1 MYEKLFEPVR
11 INGMEVPNRLVFE
24 PMGNY
29 YAELSGD
36 ASQRD
41 CDFYA
46 ARGAGGCGLVITE
59 VCSVNR
65 TTGRGDARNLV
76 IDNDEAI
83 PSFAK
88 MAQATQ
94 ATGAKFAVE
103 IYHPGCQG
111 VPPLCVDG
119 MTVSPSGQPTKLT
132 NAPTRALAHD
142 EVLDIIDDFVQAGVR
157 VWKSGADA
165 VELHAAHGYLLCEF
179 LSPYTNH
186 RDDEFGGTLEGR
198 AEIVRRIIE
207 GIRAKTSPEF
217 PILVRLSADEYLRC
231 IGIDDGITLPMAV
244 EYCKLFEAWGAD
256 AIDVSAGNYET
267 MNWAW
272 EPVGFDEG
280 WKSENGK
287 TIAAAVGIPVIACSV
302 VRHPET
308 AMDLIDGGVSLVGS
322 ARQFFAD
329 PDWGRK
335 VKSSFANHIRP
346 CISCMRCI
354 ESLMAAGEDPFSPMV
369 CSVNPEAGREC
380 DLPPIEKDG
389 EGRKVVVVGSGPAG
403 LEAAKV
409 LSQRGFSVVV
419 LERAEHVG
427 GQLVYAAKPPKKWR
441 LDWLVEYYETILE
454 GAGDAGFGRVELR
467 CGVEATADVV
477 AAEKPVALIWAA
489 GSEPVRPASIP
500 GLDGEFVLTPPQ
512 AIMAEPPLS
521 GENVVVV
528 GSGMTGIEV
537 AEMLSSKQGCHV
549 ELYEMVEQIGP
560 GIFFQNMIDIMGRLG
575 ATDTGLHPGHKLL
588 EVANK
593 VAVFETADGERV
605 EAPFDHLVL
614 SLGMRPTV
622 APAWTEELG
631 VPVLVAGDSC
641 GVGRIQEA
649 VTGGYNAARSVE

>member
-29 YAELSGD
+29 YAELNGD

-83 PSFAK
+83 PSFRK
-88 MAQATQ
+88 MAEATQ

-119 MTVSPSGQPTKLT
+119 MTVSPSGQASKLT
-132 NAPTRALAHD
+132 NAPTRALTHD
-142 EVLDIIDDFVQAGVR
+142 EVLAVIDDFIQAGIR

-165 VELHAAHGYLLCEF
+165 VELHAAHGYLLCQF

-186 RDDEFGGTLEGR
+186 REDEFGGSVEGR
-198 AEIVRRIIE
+198 AEIVRRIIK
-207 GIRAKTSPEF
+207 GIREGTSPEW
-217 PILVRLSADEYLRC
+217 PILVRLSADEYMRMV
-231 IGIDDGITLPMAV
+231 GIDDGITLPLAV
-244 EYCKLFEAWGAD
+244 EYCRLFEAWGAD

-287 TIAAAVGIPVIACSV
+287 TIAAAVSIPVIACSV
-302 VRHPET
+302 VRHPQT
-308 AMDLIDGGVSLVGS
+308 ALDLVDGGVAMVGS

-329 PDWGRK
+329 PVWGNK
-335 VKSSFANHIRP
+335 VRDGRANEIRP

-354 ESLMAAGEDPFSPMV
+354 ESLMAAHEDPFSPMV

-380 DLPPIEKDG
+380 DLAALEEDG
-389 EGRKVVVVGSGPAG
+389 AGRPVVVVGSGPAG

-409 LSQRGFSVVV
+409 LGLRGFEVTV
-419 LERAEHVG
+419 LERAERVG
-427 GQLVYAAKPPKKWR
+427 GQLVFAAKPPKKWR
-441 LDWLVEYYETILE
+441 LDWLIEYYQTVLAQLPVTIR
-454 GAGDAGFGRVELR
+454 A
-467 CGVEATADVV
+467 GVEATAEEV
-477 AAEKPVALIWAA
+477 AALNPVAVVWAA
-489 GSEPVRPASIP
+489 GSEPVKPASIP
-500 GLDGEFVLTPPQ
+500 GLESEFVLTPPE
-512 AIMAEPPLS
+512 AIMAEPALE

-549 ELYEMVEQIGP
+549 ELYEMVDQIGP
-560 GIFFQNMIDIMGRLG
+560 GIFFQNMIDIMGRLDQ
-575 ATDTGLHPGHKLL
+575 TDTGMHPGHKLL
-588 EVANK
+588 EVVDK
-593 VAVFETADGERV
+593 VAVFKAKDGQRIEV
-605 EAPFDHLVL
+605 PFDHLVL
-614 SLGMRPTV
+614 SLGMRPMA
-622 APAWTEELG
+622 APSWTEGLG
-631 VPVLVAGDSC
+631 VPVIVAGDAG

-649 VTGGYNAARSVE
+649 VAGGHDAARAV

>member
-1 MYEKLFEPVR
+1 MFEKLFEPVK

-29 YAELSGD
+29 YAELNGD

-76 IDNDEAI
+76 LDNDEAI
-83 PSFAK
+83 PSFRR
-88 MAQATQ
+88 MAEATQ

-111 VPPLCVDG
+111 VPPLCEDG
-119 MTVSPSGQPTKLT
+119 VLVSPSGQPSKLL
-132 NAPTRALAHD
+132 NAPTRALTHD
-142 EVLDIIDDFVQAGVR
+142 EVLQTIEEFISAGVR
-157 VWKSGADA
+157 VWQSGADA
-165 VELHAAHGYLLCEF
+165 VELHAAHGYLLCQF

-186 RDDEFGGTLEGR
+186 RDDEFGGSVEKR
-198 AEIVRRIIE
+198 AEIMRRIIC
-207 GIRAKTSPEF
+207 GIRERTTPVF
-217 PILVRLSADEYLRC
+217 PIIVRLTADEYLRM
-231 IGIDDGITLPMAV
+231 IGIDDGITLPLAV
-244 EYCKLFEAWGAD
+244 EYCKLFEQWGAD

-280 WKSENGK
+280 WKSINGK
-287 TIAAAVGIPVIACSV
+287 TIAAAVDIPVIACSV

-308 AMDLIDGGVSLVGS
+308 AMDLVDAGVAMVGS

-329 PDWGRK
+329 PDWGNK
-335 VKSSFANHIRP
+335 VRDGRANEIRP

-354 ESLMAAGEDPFSPMV
+354 ESLMAAHEDPFSPMV

-380 DLPPIEKDG
+380 DLAALVADG
-389 EGRKVVVVGSGPAG
+389 AGRKVVVVGSGPAG

-409 LSQRGFSVVV
+409 LGIRGFEVVV
-419 LERAEHVG
+419 LEKSDRVG
-427 GQLVYAAKPPKKWR
+427 GQLVFAAKPPKKWR
-441 LDWLVEYYETILE
+441 LDWLIEYYKTIL
-454 GAGDAGFGRVELR
+454 AQLPVEIR
-467 CGVEATADVV
+467 CGVEATLEAIK
-477 AAEKPVALIWAA
+477 AENPVAVIWAA
-489 GSEPVRPASIP
+489 GSEPVKPASIP
-500 GLDGEFVLTPPQ
+500 GLDSEFVLTPPK
-512 AIMAEPPLS
+512 AIMADPALT

-537 AEMLSSKQGCHV
+537 AEMLSSKQDCHV
-549 ELYEMVEQIGP
+549 ELYEMVDQIGP

-575 ATDTGLHPGHKLL
+575 ATDTGMHPGHKLL
-588 EVANK
+588 EVADK
-593 VAVFETADGERV
+593 VAVFETKDGERV

-614 SLGMRPTV
+614 SLGMRPTA
-622 APAWTEELG
+622 APAWTDELG
-631 VPVLVAGDSC
+631 IPVVVAGDAG

-649 VTGGYNAARSVE
+649 VTGGYDAARSI

>member
-1 MYEKLFEPVR
+1 
-11 INGMEVPNRLVFE
+11 
-24 PMGNY
+24 MGNY
-29 YAELSGD
+29 YAELNGD

-59 VCSVNR
+59 VCSVDR

-76 IDNDEAI
+76 LDNDDAI
-83 PSFAK
+83 PSFRR
-88 MAQATQ
+88 MAEATQ

-119 MTVSPSGQPTKLT
+119 MTVSPSGQESKLT
-132 NAPTRALAHD
+132 HAPTRALEHD
-142 EVLDIIDDFVQAGVR
+142 EVLDIIEEFVAAGVR
-157 VWKSGADA
+157 VWQSGADA
-165 VELHAAHGYLLCEF
+165 VELHAAHGYLLCQF

-186 RDDEFGGTLEGR
+186 RDDEFGGSVEGR
-198 AEIVRRIIE
+198 AEIMRRIIC
-207 GIRAKTSPEF
+207 GIRERTTPAF
-217 PILVRLSADEYLRC
+217 PIIVRLTADEYLRM
-231 IGIDDGITLPMAV
+231 IGIDDGITLPLAV
-244 EYCKLFEAWGAD
+244 EYCKLFEQWGAD

-280 WKSENGK
+280 WKSVNGK
-287 TIAAAVGIPVIACSV
+287 TIAAAVSIPVIACSV

-308 AMDLIDGGVSLVGS
+308 ALDLVDGGVAMVGS

-329 PDWGRK
+329 PEWGNK
-335 VKSSFANHIRP
+335 VQSGQADKIRP

-354 ESLMAAGEDPFSPMV
+354 ESLMAAHEDPFSPMV

-380 DLPPIEKDG
+380 DLGALPHDG

-403 LEAAKV
+403 LEAARV
-409 LSQRGFSVVV
+409 LGVRGFDVVV
-419 LERAEHVG
+419 LEKSDKVG
-427 GQLVYAAKPPKKWR
+427 GQLVFAAKPPKKWR
-441 LDWLVEYYETILE
+441 LDWLIQYYQTVL
-454 GAGDAGFGRVELR
+454 AELPVQIR
-467 CGVEATADVV
+467 TGVEATAETV
-477 AAEKPVALIWAA
+477 AAEKPVAVVWAA
-489 GSEPVRPASIP
+489 GSEPVKPGSIP
-500 GLDGEFVLTPPQ
+500 GLDSEWVLTPPQ
-512 AIMAEPPLS
+512 AIMADPALT

-549 ELYEMVEQIGP
+549 ELYEMVDQIGP

-575 ATDTGLHPGHKLL
+575 QTDTGLHPGHKLL
-588 EVANK
+588 EVADK
-593 VAVFETADGERV
+593 VAVFEDKEGGRV
-605 EAPFDHLVL
+605 EVPFDHLVL
-614 SLGMRPTV
+614 SLGMRPTA
-622 APAWTEELG
+622 APDWTQGLG
-631 VPVLVAGDSC
+631 VPVVVAGDSA

-649 VTGGYNAARSVE
+649 VTGGYDAARAVK

>member
-29 YAELSGD
+29 YAELNGD

-83 PSFAK
+83 PSFRK
-88 MAQATQ
+88 MAEATQ

-119 MTVSPSGQPTKLT
+119 MTVSPSGQASKLT

-142 EVLDIIDDFVQAGVR
+142 EVLAVIDDFIQAGIR

-165 VELHAAHGYLLCEF
+165 VELHAAHGYLLCQF

-186 RDDEFGGTLEGR
+186 REDEFGGSVEGR
-198 AEIVRRIIE
+198 AEIVRRIIQ
-207 GIRAKTSPEF
+207 GIREGTSPEW
-217 PILVRLSADEYLRC
+217 PILVRLSADEYMRMV
-231 IGIDDGITLPMAV
+231 GIDDGITLPLAV

-287 TIAAAVGIPVIACSV
+287 TIAAAVSIPVIACSV
-302 VRHPET
+302 VRHPQT
-308 AMDLIDGGVSLVGS
+308 ALDLVDGGVAMVGS

-329 PDWGRK
+329 PEWGNK
-335 VKSSFANHIRP
+335 VRDGRANEIRP

-354 ESLMAAGEDPFSPMV
+354 ESLMAAHEDPFTPMV

-380 DLPPIEKDG
+380 DLAALEKDG
-389 EGRKVVVVGSGPAG
+389 AGRPVVVVGSGPAG

-409 LSQRGFSVVV
+409 LGLRGFEVTV
-419 LERAEHVG
+419 LERAERVG
-427 GQLVYAAKPPKKWR
+427 GQLVFAAKPPKKWR
-441 LDWLVEYYETILE
+441 LDWLIEYYQTVLAQLPVTI
-454 GAGDAGFGRVELR
+454 RT
-467 CGVEATADVV
+467 GVEATAEEV
-477 AAEKPVALIWAA
+477 AALNPVAVVWAA
-489 GSEPVRPASIP
+489 GSEPVKPASIP
-500 GLDGEFVLTPPQ
+500 GLESEFVLTPPE
-512 AIMAEPPLS
+512 AIMADPALE

-549 ELYEMVEQIGP
+549 ELYEMVDQIGP

-575 ATDTGLHPGHKLL
+575 QTDTGMHPGHKLL
-588 EVANK
+588 EVADK
-593 VAVFETADGERV
+593 VAVFEAKDGQRV
-605 EAPFDHLVL
+605 EVPFDHLVL
-614 SLGMRPTV
+614 SLGMRPTA
-622 APAWTEELG
+622 APSWTEELG
-631 VPVLVAGDSC
+631 VPVIVAGDAG

-649 VTGGYNAARSVE
+649 VTGGHDAARAV

>member
-1 MYEKLFEPVR
+1 MFEKLFEPVK

-29 YAELSGD
+29 YAELNGD

-76 IDNDEAI
+76 LDNDEAI
-83 PSFAK
+83 PSFRR
-88 MAQATQ
+88 MAEATQ

-111 VPPLCVDG
+111 VPPLCEDG
-119 MTVSPSGQPTKLT
+119 VLVSPSGQPSKLL
-132 NAPTRALAHD
+132 NAPTRALTHD
-142 EVLDIIDDFVQAGVR
+142 EVLQTIEEFISAGVR
-157 VWKSGADA
+157 VWQSGADA
-165 VELHAAHGYLLCEF
+165 VELHAAHGYLLCQF

-186 RDDEFGGTLEGR
+186 RDDEFGGSVEKR
-198 AEIVRRIIE
+198 AEIMRRIIC
-207 GIRAKTSPEF
+207 GIRERTTPEF
-217 PILVRLSADEYLRC
+217 PIIVRLTADEYLRM
-231 IGIDDGITLPMAV
+231 IGIDDGITLPLAV
-244 EYCKLFEAWGAD
+244 EYCKLFEQWGAD

-280 WKSENGK
+280 WKSVNGK
-287 TIAAAVGIPVIACSV
+287 TIAAAVNIPVIACSV

-308 AMDLIDGGVSLVGS
+308 AMDLVDAGVAMVGS

-329 PDWGRK
+329 PDWGNK
-335 VKSSFANHIRP
+335 VRDGRANEIRP

-354 ESLMAAGEDPFSPMV
+354 ESLMAAHEDPFSPMV

-380 DLPPIEKDG
+380 DLAALEADG
-389 EGRKVVVVGSGPAG
+389 AGRKVVVVGSGPAG

-409 LSQRGFSVVV
+409 LGIRGFQVVV
-419 LERAEHVG
+419 LEKSERVG
-427 GQLVYAAKPPKKWR
+427 GQLVFAAKPPKKWR
-441 LDWLVEYYETILE
+441 LDWLIEYYQTIL
-454 GAGDAGFGRVELR
+454 AKLPVEIR
-467 CGVEATADVV
+467 CGVEATLEAIK
-477 AAEKPVALIWAA
+477 AEDPVAVIWAA
-489 GSEPVRPASIP
+489 GSEPVKPTSIP
-500 GLDGEFVLTPPQ
+500 GLDSEFVLTPPE
-512 AIMAEPPLS
+512 AIMADPALTS
-521 GENVVVV
+521 ENVVVV

-537 AEMLSSKQGCHV
+537 AEMLSSKQDCHV
-549 ELYEMVEQIGP
+549 ELYEMVDQIGP

-575 ATDTGLHPGHKLL
+575 ATDTGMHPGHKLL
-588 EVANK
+588 EVADK
-593 VAVFETADGERV
+593 VAVFETKDGERV

-614 SLGMRPTV
+614 SLGMRPTA
-622 APAWTEELG
+622 APAWTDELG
-631 VPVLVAGDSC
+631 IPVVVAGDAG

-649 VTGGYNAARSVE
+649 VTGGYDAARSI

>member
-29 YAELSGD
+29 YAELNGD

-83 PSFAK
+83 PSFRK
-88 MAQATQ
+88 MAEATQ

-119 MTVSPSGQPTKLT
+119 MTVSPSGQASKLT
-132 NAPTRALAHD
+132 NAPTRALTHD
-142 EVLDIIDDFVQAGVR
+142 EVLAVIDDFIQAGIR

-165 VELHAAHGYLLCEF
+165 VELHAAHGYLLCQF

-186 RDDEFGGTLEGR
+186 REDEFGGSVEGR
-198 AEIVRRIIE
+198 AEIVRRIIQ
-207 GIRAKTSPEF
+207 GIREGTSPEW
-217 PILVRLSADEYLRC
+217 PILVRLSADEYMRMV
-231 IGIDDGITLPMAV
+231 GIDDGITLPLAV

-287 TIAAAVGIPVIACSV
+287 TIAAAVSIPVIACSV
-302 VRHPET
+302 VRHPQT
-308 AMDLIDGGVSLVGS
+308 ALDLVDGGVAMVGS

-329 PDWGRK
+329 PEWGNK
-335 VKSSFANHIRP
+335 VRDGRANEIRP

-354 ESLMAAGEDPFSPMV
+354 ESLMAAHEDPFTPMV

-380 DLPPIEKDG
+380 DLAALEKDG
-389 EGRKVVVVGSGPAG
+389 AGRPVVVVGSGPAG

-409 LSQRGFSVVV
+409 LGLRGFEVTV
-419 LERAEHVG
+419 LERAERVG
-427 GQLVYAAKPPKKWR
+427 GQLVFAAKPPKKWR
-441 LDWLVEYYETILE
+441 LDWLIEYYQTVLAQLPVTI
-454 GAGDAGFGRVELR
+454 RT
-467 CGVEATADVV
+467 GVEATAEEV
-477 AAEKPVALIWAA
+477 AALNPVAVVWAA
-489 GSEPVRPASIP
+489 GSEPVKPASIP
-500 GLDGEFVLTPPQ
+500 GLESEFVLTPPE
-512 AIMAEPPLS
+512 AIMADPALE

-549 ELYEMVEQIGP
+549 ELYEMVDQIGP

-575 ATDTGLHPGHKLL
+575 QTDTGMHPGHKLL
-588 EVANK
+588 EVADK
-593 VAVFETADGERV
+593 VAVFEAKDGQRV
-605 EAPFDHLVL
+605 EVPFDHLVL
-614 SLGMRPTV
+614 SLGMRPTA
-622 APAWTEELG
+622 APSWTEELG
-631 VPVLVAGDSC
+631 VPVIVAGDAG

-649 VTGGYNAARSVE
+649 VTGGHDAARAV

>member
-29 YAELSGD
+29 YAELNGD

-83 PSFAK
+83 PSFRK
-88 MAQATQ
+88 MAEATQ

-119 MTVSPSGQPTKLT
+119 MTVSPSGQASKLT
-132 NAPTRALAHD
+132 NAPTRALTHD
-142 EVLDIIDDFVQAGVR
+142 EVLAVIDDFIQAGIR

-165 VELHAAHGYLLCEF
+165 VELHAAHGYLLCQF

-186 RDDEFGGTLEGR
+186 REDEFGGSVEGR
-198 AEIVRRIIE
+198 AEIVRRIIQ
-207 GIRAKTSPEF
+207 GIREGTSPEW
-217 PILVRLSADEYLRC
+217 PILVRLSADEYMRMV
-231 IGIDDGITLPMAV
+231 GIDDGITLPLAV

-287 TIAAAVGIPVIACSV
+287 TIAAAVSIPVIACSV
-302 VRHPET
+302 VRHPQT
-308 AMDLIDGGVSLVGS
+308 ALDLVDGGVAMVGS

-329 PDWGRK
+329 PEWGNK
-335 VKSSFANHIRP
+335 VRDGRANEIRP

-354 ESLMAAGEDPFSPMV
+354 ESLMAAHEDPFTPMV

-380 DLPPIEKDG
+380 DLAALEKDG
-389 EGRKVVVVGSGPAG
+389 AGRPVVVVGSGPAG

-409 LSQRGFSVVV
+409 LGLRGFEVTV
-419 LERAEHVG
+419 LERAERVG
-427 GQLVYAAKPPKKWR
+427 GQLVFAAKPPKKWR
-441 LDWLVEYYETILE
+441 LDWLIEYYQTVLAQLPVTI
-454 GAGDAGFGRVELR
+454 RT
-467 CGVEATADVV
+467 GVEATAEEV
-477 AAEKPVALIWAA
+477 AALNPVAVVWAA
-489 GSEPVRPASIP
+489 GSEPVKPASIP
-500 GLDGEFVLTPPQ
+500 GLESEFVLTPPE
-512 AIMAEPPLS
+512 AIMADPALE

-549 ELYEMVEQIGP
+549 ELYEMVDQIGP

-575 ATDTGLHPGHKLL
+575 QTDTGMHPGHKLL
-588 EVANK
+588 EVVDK
-593 VAVFETADGERV
+593 VAVFEAKDGQRV
-605 EAPFDHLVL
+605 EVPFDHLVL
-614 SLGMRPTV
+614 SLGMRPMA
-622 APAWTEELG
+622 APSWTEELG
-631 VPVLVAGDSC
+631 VPVIVAGDAG

-649 VTGGYNAARSVE
+649 VTGGHNAARAV

>member
-1 MYEKLFEPVR
+1 MSQFDVLFEPVT
-11 INGMEVPNRLVFE
+11 INKMVVPNRLVFE

-29 YAELSGD
+29 YAELNGD

-65 TTGRGDARNLV
+65 TTARGDARNLV
-76 IDNDEAI
+76 LDNDEAI
-83 PSFAK
+83 PSFRR
-88 MAQATQ
+88 MAEATQ

-119 MTVSPSGQPTKLT
+119 MTVSPSGQECKLT
-132 NAPTRALAHD
+132 HAPTRALTHD
-142 EVLDIIDDFVQAGVR
+142 EVLATIEDFIQAGIR

-165 VELHAAHGYLLCEF
+165 VELHCAHGYLLCQF

-186 RDDEFGGTLEGR
+186 RDDEFGGSVEGR

-207 GIRAKTSPEF
+207 GIREGTSPDF
-217 PILVRLSADEYLRC
+217 PIIVRLTADEYLRM
-231 IGIDDGITLPMAV
+231 IGIDDGITLPLAV
-244 EYCKLFEAWGAD
+244 EYCKLFEQWGAD

-287 TIAAAVGIPVIACSV
+287 TIAAAVSIPVIACSV

-308 AMDLIDGGVSLVGS
+308 ALDLIEGGVAMVGS

-329 PDWGRK
+329 PDWGNK
-335 VKSSFANHIRP
+335 VKAGEDAQIRP

-354 ESLMAAGEDPFSPMV
+354 ESLMAAHEDPFSPMV

-380 DLPPIEKDG
+380 DLAPLAQDG
-389 EGRKVVVVGSGPAG
+389 AGRTVVVVGAGPAG
-403 LEAAKV
+403 LEAARV
-409 LSQRGFSVVV
+409 LGIRGFHVVV
-419 LERAEHVG
+419 LEKAAEVG
-427 GQLVYAAKPPKKWR
+427 GQLVFAAKPPKKWR
-441 LDWLVEYYETILE
+441 LDWLVRYYETVL
-454 GAGDAGFGRVELR
+454 APLDVEIR
-467 CGVEATADVV
+467 TGVQATAEII
-477 AAEKPVALIWAA
+477 AAESPVAVIWAA
-489 GSEPVRPASIP
+489 GSEPVKPGSIP
-500 GLDGEFVLTPPQ
+500 GLDSALVLTSPE
-512 AIMAEPPLS
+512 AIMADPALT

-537 AEMLSSKQGCHV
+537 AEMLSSKQDCHV
-549 ELYEMVEQIGP
+549 ELYEMVDQIGP
-560 GIFFQNMIDIMGRLG
+560 GIFFQNMIDIMSRLG
-575 ATDTGLHPGHKLL
+575 ATDTGMHPGHKLL
-588 EVANK
+588 
-593 VAVFETADGERV
+593 RV
-605 EAPFDHLVL
+605 EDGKAFFEHEGAEVEVPFDHLVL
-614 SLGMRPTV
+614 SLGMRPSG
-622 APAWTEELG
+622 APAWADELG
-631 VPVLVAGDSC
+631 VPVIVAGDAG

-649 VTGGYNAARSVE
+649 VTGGYDAARAVK

>member
-1 MYEKLFEPVR
+1 MYEKLFDPIQ

-29 YAELSGD
+29 YAELNGD

-41 CDFYA
+41 VDFYA

-59 VCSVNR
+59 VCSVDR
-65 TTGRGDARNLV
+65 VTGRGDARNLV
-76 IDNDEAI
+76 LDNDEAI
-83 PSFAK
+83 PSFRR
-88 MAQATQ
+88 MAEATQ

-119 MTVSPSGQPTKLT
+119 VTVSPSGQETKLT
-132 NAPTRALAHD
+132 HAPTRALTHD
-142 EVLDIIDDFVQAGVR
+142 EVLDIIDEFVQAGIR

-165 VELHAAHGYLLCEF
+165 VELHCAHGYLLCEF

-186 RDDEFGGTLEGR
+186 RDDEFGGSVEGR
-198 AEIVRRIIE
+198 AEIVRRIIA
-207 GIRAKTSPEF
+207 GIRKGTTPEF
-217 PILVRLSADEYLRC
+217 PILVRLSADEYLRF
-231 IGIDDGITLPMAV
+231 IGIDDGITLPLAV

-287 TIAAAVGIPVIACSV
+287 TIAAAVSIPVIACSV

-308 AMDLIDGGVSLVGS
+308 ATDLLDGGVAMVGS

-329 PDWGRK
+329 PCWGNK
-335 VKSSFANHIRP
+335 VKTGHADQIRP

-354 ESLMAAGEDPFSPMV
+354 ESLMAAHEDPFSPMV

-380 DLPPIEKDG
+380 DLAPLQKDG
-389 EGRKVVVVGSGPAG
+389 NGRTVVVVGSGPAG

-409 LSQRGFSVVV
+409 LAMRCYNVVV
-419 LERAEHVG
+419 LERADRVG
-427 GQLVYAAKPPKKWR
+427 GQLVFAAKPPKKWR
-441 LDWLVEYYETILE
+441 LDWLIEYYKNILE
-454 GAGDAGFGRVELR
+454 GAAAQGFGNVELR
-467 CGVEATADVV
+467 CGVEATAEVI
-477 AAEKPVALIWAA
+477 AAEDPVAVIWAA
-489 GSEPVRPASIP
+489 GSEPVKPASIP
-500 GLDGEFVLTPPQ
+500 GLDAASVLTPPE
-512 AIMAEPPLS
+512 AIMAKPPIE
-521 GENVVVV
+521 GQNVVVV

-537 AEMLSSKQGCHV
+537 AEMLSSKQNCHV
-549 ELYEMVEQIGP
+549 ELYEMVDQIGP

-575 ATDTGLHPGHKLL
+575 QTDTGMHPGHKLL
-588 EVANK
+588 EVADGR
-593 VAVFETADGERV
+593 AVFETATGERV
-605 EAPFDHLVL
+605 ETPFDTMVL
-614 SLGMRPTV
+614 SLGMRPTA
-622 APAWTEELG
+622 APEWTKDLG
-631 VPVLVAGDSC
+631 VPVIEAGDSC

-649 VTGGYNAARSVE
+649 VTGGHDAARAVK